1 MYRRTHEHLV
11 SPYCRVDLVV
21 EDFNITA
28 CVCAKVRSASLMCQ
42 PEAPV
47 DPLTANCVVFGLLPQ
62 ATFTML
68 HQRPQMIALI
78 AAYVHTDIIQVQ
90 SWDGKTFLDNNVT

>member
-1 MYRRTHEHLV
+1 MNIWCCRTAVWTTSLYLKV
-11 SPYCRVDLVV
+11 SIIAD
-21 EDFNITA
+21 
-28 CVCAKVRSASLMCQ
+28 Q
-42 PEAPV
+42 
-47 DPLTANCVVFGLLPQ
+47 LTTNCVVFGLLPQ

-90 SWDGKTFLDNNVT
+90 SWDGKIFLDIT